1 MIPSG
6 WTSSLVLPLRSEPL
20 AKRLK
25 GISVVPLIGQP
36 FAHSSSR
43 AALPVC
49 CSVIQAAAH
58 RPSRP
63 LIRSCANL
71 HNQWCKPGCNWLAAL
86 AEILVAIWP
95 WLAPVMSAIK
105 AISPQKQSQSCTSS
119 PEPSLEERRNTAV
132 SMNHLLIWQICVIKS
147 VKEQNIKEGL
157 THVNIFITKE
167 GFFSIK
173 GCRLFGMSE
182 RLFSLCFWTWT
193 KDRTHLP
200 DVTGWRAILQ
210 EAGAVPPDIETVRIN
225 IPQKPGHCFW

>member
-119 PEPSLEERRNTAV
+119 PEPSLEERRTP
-132 SMNHLLIWQICVIKS
+132 LLAWTICWFDKS
-147 VKEQNIKEGL
+147 VSSNQSKNKILKRDLHTWTFSLQK
-157 THVNIFITKE
+157 KA
-167 GFFSIK
+167 FFS
-173 GCRLFGMSE
+173 
-182 RLFSLCFWTWT
+182 
-193 KDRTHLP
+193 
-200 DVTGWRAILQ
+200 
-210 EAGAVPPDIETVRIN
+210 
-225 IPQKPGHCFW
+225 